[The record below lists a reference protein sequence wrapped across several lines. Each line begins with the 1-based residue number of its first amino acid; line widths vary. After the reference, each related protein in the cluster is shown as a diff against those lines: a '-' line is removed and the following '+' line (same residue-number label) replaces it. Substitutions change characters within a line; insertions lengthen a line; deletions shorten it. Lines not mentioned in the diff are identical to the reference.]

1 MSGDTGKIDLNAIWQ
16 RALDLMQSNLR
27 LLAIVA
33 GVFLLLP
40 SLVMYLAIPELA
52 DMGAMMEPDRNA
64 DPEKLLA
71 QLGDLYAS
79 IAPGAILA
87 SIFSFVGY
95 SALVALLGDKGIT
108 VGEAIVRGAKSLPT
122 LVGVMILFGFACVA
136 AAFAIFLPVV
146 LLATLSE
153 TVGALLSI
161 VAVFVI
167 LGMMLFL
174 IARFSVTMPI
184 IILEK
189 NLNPFTAMVR
199 SWRLTGQF
207 TWAIFGFWTL
217 LILVYMVISVLIG
230 GLVGVIAAL
239 ASGSTAAFIMG
250 LFNGLIGAI
259 VGIAISGIA
268 VALFERL
275 VGDTPESIDA
285 TFG

>member
-153 TVGALLSI
+153 TV
-161 VAVFVI
+161 
-167 LGMMLFL
+167 
-174 IARFSVTMPI
+174 
-184 IILEK
+184 
-189 NLNPFTAMVR
+189 
-199 SWRLTGQF
+199 
-207 TWAIFGFWTL
+207 
-217 LILVYMVISVLIG
+217 
-230 GLVGVIAAL
+230 
-239 ASGSTAAFIMG
+239 
-250 LFNGLIGAI
+250 
-259 VGIAISGIA
+259 
-268 VALFERL
+268 
-275 VGDTPESIDA
+275 
-285 TFG
+285 